1 MDRATAIWAEFGEA
15 VTEFCDRW
23 QVEELAL
30 FGSVLRDDFSP
41 ASDIDVL
48 VRFAE
53 GHPWTI
59 LDHLAMESELG
70 EILGRRVEIT
80 SRRAVEESHNRVRRQ
95 EIFKTART
103 LYAA

>member
-15 VTEFCDRW
+15 VTEFATDGRSRSWRCSGRCC
-23 QVEELAL
+23 VTT
-30 FGSVLRDDFSP
+30 SSP

-59 LDHLAMESELG
+59 LDHLAMESDLG

-80 SRRAVEESHNRVRRQ
+80 SRRAVEESHNWVRRQ